1 MKNDLLSQLTVQ
13 DIREIVTA
21 FFDEQYD
28 TYQFL
33 ADMDDKEASEL
44 WEYIQSDN
52 FYGNVLIR
60 MKDTNHY
67 KPPCKERYPVLLE
80 IAEEVTGHKL
90 VLGSRKDEDVFIKC
104 ILAHKLHE
112 EGYFHSEIGRMMKM
126 SHSMMIHYVRR
137 VNDMLSVPEAYSKEV
152 KQYEQ
157 FKELADTI

>member
-1 MKNDLLSQLTVQ
+1 MTNELLSQLTIQ

-28 TYQFL
+28 AYQFL

-44 WEYIQSDN
+44 WEYTQSDS
-52 FYGNVLIR
+52 FYNNVLKR
-60 MKDTNHY
+60 MKDDKGY
-67 KPPCKERYPVLLE
+67 KPLCRERYPVLLE
-80 IAEEVTGHKL
+80 IAEELTWHKL

-104 ILAHKLHE
+104 IIAHKLHE

-126 SHSMMIHYVRR
+126 SHSMMIHYVKR
-137 VNDMLSVPEAYSKEV
+137 VEDMLSVPEAYSKEV

-157 FKELADTI
+157 FKEIADTV